1 MPLPPRIAV
10 VGAGPA
16 GLLLAC
22 RLHQAGIPFQLFEAD
37 AGPGARAQGGMLDL
51 HADTGQAAL
60 RSAGLF
66 ERFQQVA
73 RYEDQGLRMFDA
85 QGRLLLDDD
94 GLGGDRPEIDRG
106 HLRDLLLG
114 ALPVDCVRW
123 GHALRQAAV
132 DGQEV
137 VLQFGNGVIERFDL
151 AVGADGAWSRLRP
164 LLTDV
169 RPRHAGISLYELS
182 LRNVDVDHPQLAA
195 LVGRG
200 TLVAKGGARTLFAQR
215 NADAHVR
222 VYASLPQVLD
232 DGEPAPRETR
242 SSLLEHFADWAPD
255 LRGLIAAADDAVRP
269 WPIHM
274 LPVGH
279 RWDHC
284 GAVTLIGDAAHVMPP
299 AGEGANLALRDAADL
314 ADALCSPD
322 WRAAL
327 RGHEQVTFARAAES
341 AAAAQR
347 MLLAGSV
354 AQMLEEMGGDSASV
368 ASPEARLIHGRT

>member
-1 MPLPPRIAV
+1 MSLPPRIAV

-22 RLHQAGIPFQLFEAD
+22 RLHQAGIPFQLFETD

-94 GLGGDRPEIDRG
+94 GLGGDRPEVDRG

-232 DGEPAPRETR
+232 DGEPAPQETR

-327 RGHEQVTFARAAES
+327 RGHEQVMFARAAES

-368 ASPEARLIHGRT
+368 ASPDARLVDGRP

>member
-1 MPLPPRIAV
+1 VPLPPRIAV

-37 AGPGARAQGGMLDL
+37 AGPDARAQGGMLDL
-51 HADTGQAAL
+51 HAATGQAAL

-66 ERFQQVA
+66 ERFRQVA
-73 RYEDQGLRMFDA
+73 RYEDQGLRLFDA

-94 GLGGDRPEIDRG
+94 GLDGDRPEIDRG

-114 ALPVDCVRW
+114 ALPAGCVRW
-123 GHALRQAAV
+123 GHALGEAVV

-137 VLQFGNGVIERFDL
+137 VLQFGNGGIERFDL

-215 NADAHVR
+215 NAGAHVR
-222 VYASLPQVLD
+222 VYASLSQVLG
-232 DGEPAPRETR
+232 DGEAAPLETR
-242 SSLLEHFADWAPD
+242 SSLLQHFADWHPD

-279 RWDHC
+279 HWDHRS
-284 GAVTLIGDAAHVMPP
+284 AVTLIGDAAHLMPP
-299 AGEGANLALRDAADL
+299 AGEGANLALRDAAEL

-322 WRAAL
+322 WRAAV
-327 RGHEQVTFARAAES
+327 RGHEQVMFARAAES

-354 AQMLEEMGGDSASV
+354 TQMLEEMGGGAATDAHLD
-368 ASPEARLIHGRT
+368 ARPIDGRA